1 MESNELARKIV
12 EILEDNKAEDIVL
25 MEMRDYYLMQKLRQ
39 N

>member
-25 MEMRDYYLMQKLRQ
+25 MELGE
-39 N
+39 